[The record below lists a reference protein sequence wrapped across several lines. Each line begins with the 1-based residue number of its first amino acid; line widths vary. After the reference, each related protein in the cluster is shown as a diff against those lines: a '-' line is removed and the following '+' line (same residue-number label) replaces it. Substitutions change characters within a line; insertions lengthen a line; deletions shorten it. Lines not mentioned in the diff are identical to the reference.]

1 MNNLLT
7 DAHRPRIGGTPFK
20 WCLEL
25 ERCLDICTPL
35 IQQLVRR
42 WDSCEE
48 SFRLWQH
55 LVPFGV
61 VDVCISLG
69 LSVLGEEVQFDGYAC
84 GCVASLFSGE
94 CITIKDIVKVISY
107 TIGTEEDDVDS
118 VCRVLENLDSL
129 VNYNWAGA
137 VHKFLVNGLSRA
149 HLVDCNKKNQHKITL
164 PGCVVVLQI
173 WAFER
178 LGLGGPNR
186 EIVFPR
192 ILRWP
197 SLKLRTT
204 SIERLLMKPKW
215 KRIAELWRV
224 VWVVGGGGFR
234 GKWWGWDDPYVPRTY
249 EGVLKWKYP
258 IMNSVD
264 FVCEQLVRRWD
275 SCEESFRLWQHLVP
289 FGVVDVCISLGLSVL
304 GEEVQFDGYAC
315 GCVASLFSGECI
327 TIKDIV
333 KVISYT
339 IGTEE
344 DDVDS
349 VCRVLENLDSLVNYN
364 WARAVHKFLVNGLS
378 RAHLV
383 DCNKKNQHKI
393 TLPGCVVVLQIWA
406 FERLGLGGPNR
417 EIVFPRILRWPSL
430 KLRTTSIE
438 RLLMKPKII
447 WDWALTA
454 ECRSN
459 PMVRAALN
467 IDGEAVNED
476 DVDCGESN
484 FEEACMKKVEMNEME
499 IISLKEQLKML
510 QDEVFSRGK
519 WSSQEDTNV
528 GDDKGDL
535 FEESGQKPTSYTDG
549 TK

>member
-7 DAHRPRIGGTPFK
+7 DAHRARIGSTPFK
-20 WCLEL
+20 WCLQL

-204 SIERLLMKPKW
+204 SIERLLMKPK
-215 KRIAELWRV
+215 
-224 VWVVGGGGFR
+224 
-234 GKWWGWDDPYVPRTY
+234 
-249 EGVLKWKYP
+249 
-258 IMNSVD
+258 
-264 FVCEQLVRRWD
+264 
-275 SCEESFRLWQHLVP
+275 
-289 FGVVDVCISLGLSVL
+289 
-304 GEEVQFDGYAC
+304 
-315 GCVASLFSGECI
+315 
-327 TIKDIV
+327 
-333 KVISYT
+333 
-339 IGTEE
+339 
-344 DDVDS
+344 
-349 VCRVLENLDSLVNYN
+349 
-364 WARAVHKFLVNGLS
+364 
-378 RAHLV
+378 
-383 DCNKKNQHKI
+383 
-393 TLPGCVVVLQIWA
+393 
-406 FERLGLGGPNR
+406 
-417 EIVFPRILRWPSL
+417 
-430 KLRTTSIE
+430 
-438 RLLMKPKII
+438 II